1 MVKGIEEVAESW
13 GAGGRIAWIGF
24 ALTYLLLLRLRSCT
38 RKTTGRTRRVLF
50 ERERCYVFAG
60 ERQVKAGD
68 SPGVDTLEV
77 RFKES
82 EGDQGR
88 KRAVLERTK
97 GEGRRG
103 GEEVELLQELYQI
116 NVGRA
121 ELPLMAFHSVQGVAG
136 VDEEPGNT
144 MPAPRVVRGG

>member
-1 MVKGIEEVAESW
+1 M
-13 GAGGRIAWIGF
+13 
-24 ALTYLLLLRLRSCT
+24 LRFVS
-38 RKTTGRTRRVLF
+38 
-50 ERERCYVFAG
+50 EW
-60 ERQVKAGD
+60 QVKAGD
-68 SPGVDTLEV
+68 SPGVNTVEV

-88 KRAVLERTK
+88 KRAVLVRTK

-121 ELPLMAFHSVQGVAG
+121 ELPLTAFYSTRRWQVWTRSQEIQCMRQGLSVEARNGEKEEKRPRARLIPEEFAVHSG
-136 VDEEPGNT
+136 
-144 MPAPRVVRGG
+144 RIGGATRLAAMGASPLVIQREGRWS